1 MEDQE
6 TKKKRSRE
14 TMSCDNSRMTLGR
27 WEDLNADILWKI
39 LDCFDD
45 TSESDDSSSAI
56 GKVNCSAVCKKWR
69 STLCDPRLWNTLDL
83 STMKSHFIKTPDK
96 PYVYVCSRSEM
107 ALSRA
112 LKISLSLSHRNITT
126 LIFNLQLY
134 VPNDLFIYTAERYVK
149 YLKLVPDFLLRNN
162 FLIATIDKNYFLEK
176 HMPNFTVFLTKLILA
191 KRLIL

>member
-6 TKKKRSRE
+6 TKKKIRG
-14 TMSCDNSRMTLGR
+14 TMACDNSPMTLGR
-27 WEDLNADILWKI
+27 WEDLSADILWKI

-45 TSESDDSSSAI
+45 TSESDDSSSAK

-83 STMKSHFIKTPDK
+83 STMKSHFIKTLDK

-107 ALSRA
+107 ALNRA
-112 LKISLSLSHRNITT
+112 LKISLSLSQRNITT

-149 YLKLVPDFLLRNN
+149 YLKLVREIFLRNT

-176 HMPNFTVFLTKLILA
+176 YLPNFTVFLTKLIIA
-191 KRLIL
+191 KRIIL